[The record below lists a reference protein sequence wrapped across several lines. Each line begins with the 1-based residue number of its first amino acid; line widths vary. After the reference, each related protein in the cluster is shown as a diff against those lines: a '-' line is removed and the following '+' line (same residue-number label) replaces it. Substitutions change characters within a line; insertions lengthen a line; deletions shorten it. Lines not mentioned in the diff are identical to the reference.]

1 MIVLKI
7 TNASDVVA
15 SRVGRFLERLTPDS
29 YDRNKVETI
38 VLQKL
43 VDNLIEEGIKGE
55 VATVQGLDIHGD
67 ELVIHDKLRV
77 RHRQDF

>member
-15 SRVGRFLERLTPDS
+15 SKVGRFLERLTPDS
-29 YDRNKVETI
+29 YDRNKVETV

-43 VDNLIEEGIKGE
+43 VDNLMEEGIKGE
-55 VATVQGLDIHGD
+55 VATVQGLDIQGD
-67 ELVIHDKLRV
+67 EIVIHDKLRV
-77 RHRQDF
+77 RHRQNF